1 MKQAILYIWFQLATG
16 ICNGIAG
23 EILGKYNGIEEI
35 YNCNDFSFLGD
46 KKQKYI
52 NRLENK
58 DTSQAF
64 EILKRCQSMGA
75 QVVGYYDNL
84 YPKSLRRI
92 PTPPSVLYVM
102 GDLKSLNGIPC
113 VAVVGKR
120 KMTSAGKD
128 IAENFA
134 YNFCKSGAYVISGLA
149 AGIDTAAH
157 RGAIMAGGYTVAVL
171 GNPIGDVYPKE
182 NLKAFQ
188 TLYQRGAVIS
198 EMYPGCPRTKADFP
212 NRNRIISGLSDA
224 IVVIEAGESSG
235 ALITARHGL
244 EQGKHVFAVPGA
256 IGTENSGTNTLIKNG
271 VPAATEPQDI
281 ISVLVL
287 EYPEIM
293 RQYTPSVTSKL
304 RSYGTAPLTEE
315 PIKEEP
321 VAEIPVKTEIISA
334 TEEITALPQE
344 NGGNAMADKIL
355 SALSISKPISADEL
369 TQITGIAVSEIM
381 CELTVMEI
389 EGKVLASPGG
399 RYTKAKA

>member
-35 YNCNDFSFLGD
+35 YNCSDFSSLGA
-46 KKQKYI
+46 KRQKYI
-52 NRLENK
+52 KNLENK

-64 EILKRCQSMGA
+64 EVLKRCQNLGV
-75 QVVGYYDNL
+75 QIVGYYDNL

-92 PTPPSVLYVM
+92 SNPPAVLYAI
-102 GDLKSLNGIPC
+102 GDFRNINDIPC

-120 KMTSAGKD
+120 KMSAAGKD

-134 YNFCKSGAYVISGLA
+134 YNFSQSGACVVSGLA

-157 RGAIMAGGYTVAVL
+157 RGAIMSGGYTVAVL

-188 TLYQRGAVIS
+188 TLYQRGLVIS

-212 NRNRIISGLSDA
+212 NRNRIISGISDA
-224 IVVIEAGESSG
+224 VVVIEAGESSG
-235 ALITARHGL
+235 SLITARHGL

-256 IGTENSGTNTLIKNG
+256 IGAENAGTNTLIKNG
-271 VPAATEPQDI
+271 VPAATEPHDI
-281 ISVLVL
+281 ISALVL
-287 EYPEIM
+287 KYPEIM

-304 RSYGTAPLTEE
+304 RSYGAAPLTEE
-315 PIKEEP
+315 KPI
-321 VAEIPVKTEIISA
+321 KTEIIPA
-334 TEEITALPQE
+334 AEEISLTPKEVKGDSL
-344 NGGNAMADKIL
+344 ADKIL
-355 SALSISKPISADEL
+355 SALSLSKPVSADEL
-369 TQITGIAVSEIM
+369 TQITGVSVSEIM

-389 EGKVLASPGG
+389 EGLVMASPGG
-399 RYTKAKA
+399 RYTKAQS